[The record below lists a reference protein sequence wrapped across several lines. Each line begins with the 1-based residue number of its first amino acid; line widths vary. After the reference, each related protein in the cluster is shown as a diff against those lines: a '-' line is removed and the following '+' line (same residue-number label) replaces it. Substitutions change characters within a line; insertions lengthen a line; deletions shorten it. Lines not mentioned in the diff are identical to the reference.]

1 MKYLNNLPAFYLI
14 FALFTFVSCDK
25 DLPTD
30 GVEFKKR
37 LVVYA
42 FADNDNVIQVKV
54 AKSLAINDTVGADPI
69 ENAIVKILDQSTS
82 KEEILSYS
90 FLNGGSYNTNY
101 KPKLGN
107 KYSLSVELN
116 DFPMV
121 YGQFEIP
128 RSFVAG
134 KAIWKDSTNKD
145 SLGFYT
151 GTISFNI
158 NDPGNELNFYE
169 IGIFRYQA
177 LLNEWILMPVLPENP
192 EIAENPVT
200 NSDGALILQDV
211 EFNGQTKLL
220 KFSTPYGYSSGFPYK
235 FLVVVKS
242 LSPDYFK
249 YMKSVG
255 DYQTQGGPFS
265 DPSPIFTNMQGGI
278 GICAGASITKD
289 TIR

>member
-1 MKYLNNLPAFYLI
+1 MKNFRALYWIIGFAF
-14 FALFTFVSCDK
+14 FTSCDK

-54 AKSLAINDTVGADPI
+54 ANSLAINDTAGADPI
-69 ENAIVKILDQSTS
+69 ENAVVKILDQSTS
-82 KEEILSYS
+82 KEDILNYS

-101 KPKLGN
+101 KPRLGN
-107 KYSLSVELN
+107 KYSLSVEYK

-128 RSFVAG
+128 QSFVAG
-134 KAIWKDSTNKD
+134 KATWRDSTNKD
-145 SLGFYT
+145 SIGFYT

-158 NDPGNELNFYE
+158 NDPGSELNFYE

-200 NSDGALILQDV
+200 NSDGALILEDV

>member
-1 MKYLNNLPAFYLI
+1 MKYFNILTTLFFSLTILI
-14 FALFTFVSCDK
+14 TSCDK
-25 DLPTD
+25 ELPTD

-37 LVVYA
+37 LVVYS
-42 FADNDNVIQVKV
+42 FSDNDNLIQVKV
-54 AKSLAINDTVGADPI
+54 AKSLAINDTAAGDRV
-69 ENAIVKILDQSTS
+69 ENAVVKIFDQSTS
-82 KEEILSYS
+82 KEVVLTYS
-90 FLNGGSYNTNY
+90 FLNGGTYNSNF
-101 KPKLGN
+101 KPKSGN
-107 KYSLSVELN
+107 KYTLSVEYS
-116 DFPMV
+116 DYPMV

-128 RSFVAG
+128 QTFVAG
-134 KAIWKDSTNKD
+134 KAMWKDSTNKD

-169 IGIFRYQA
+169 IALFRYQS
-177 LLNEWILMPVLPENP
+177 LLNEWIIMPVIPENP

-200 NSDGALILQDV
+200 NSDGALILEDV
-211 EFNGQTKLL
+211 GFNGQSKLL
-220 KFSTPYGYSSGFPYK
+220 RFSTPYGYSSGFPYK
-235 FLVVVKS
+235 FLLVVKS

-249 YMKSVG
+249 YMKSIG